1 VREVPQLP
9 AFRWVGMSLVLE
21 SGEGLNWLKINLS
34 KASIADG
41 KNIYCENMIRPWNFE
56 QSVLGLSGTQES

>member
-1 VREVPQLP
+1 
-9 AFRWVGMSLVLE
+9 MSLVLE

-41 KNIYCENMIRPWNFE
+41 KNIYCENMIRPGNFE